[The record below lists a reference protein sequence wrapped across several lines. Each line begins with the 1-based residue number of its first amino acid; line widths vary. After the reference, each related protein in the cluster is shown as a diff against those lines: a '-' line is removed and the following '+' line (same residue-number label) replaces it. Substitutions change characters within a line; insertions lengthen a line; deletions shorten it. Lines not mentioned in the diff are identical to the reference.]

1 MGSYYVYLISTLP
14 MLNFGTGQ
22 AFSWE
27 KFLSL
32 VERFISEKEAQILRE
47 ISLQPQAA
55 PIDLH
60 PTLKKWRDFDTRLR
74 NELVKVRAVHKHLDA
89 SKYLRDYE
97 YPDISLGHLALS
109 VYRNPSIL
117 DGERMLDEARWRFL
131 DELAFGHYFDL
142 DFLIIYALKL
152 LILERWEKISAT
164 DKVKAIEEVL
174 S

>member
-14 MLNFGTGQ
+14 MLNFGAGQ

-32 VERFISEKEAQILRE
+32 IERFIPEKEARILRE
-47 ISLQPQAA
+47 ISLQPQGDSK
-55 PIDLH
+55 DLH
-60 PTLKKWRDFDTRLR
+60 PTLKKWQDFDTRLR
-74 NELVKVRAVHKHLDA
+74 NELVKVRAAHKHLEA

-97 YPDISLGHLALS
+97 YPDIPLGHLALS

-117 DGERMLDEARWRFL
+117 AGERMLDEARWRFL

-152 LILERWEKISAT
+152 LILERWERINSI
-164 DKVKAIEEVL
+164 DKAKALEEIL